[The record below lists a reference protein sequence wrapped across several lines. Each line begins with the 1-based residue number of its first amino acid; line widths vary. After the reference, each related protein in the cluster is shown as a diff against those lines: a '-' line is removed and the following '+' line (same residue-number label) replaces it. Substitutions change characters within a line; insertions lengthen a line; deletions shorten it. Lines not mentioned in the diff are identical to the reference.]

1 MADGKTG
8 KTLNLTE
15 GNPLK
20 LILLFA
26 IPVFLGRLFQMMY
39 SLIDTKIVGSIL
51 GEEAL
56 AAVGSVSIL
65 YNLLTGIFSGF
76 TLGFSIVT
84 AQNYGSGNEKLL
96 KKNVAS
102 SIMLGMMTAVVIIF
116 AVLLFLNPILH
127 AMNVPEEQF
136 CMAHDYIRIL
146 VWGMFVTLAYNL
158 CADMLRAIGDSVTP
172 LIFLVIA
179 AVTNIVLDYLFIG
192 GFSMGVSGAAC
203 ATVLSQLVSAVL
215 CFLRIKSGFPIL
227 HILKNDLEW
236 ERERMRILYQ
246 NGLAMALMSSLVNC
260 GTLILQTGIN
270 KLGTNIIVA
279 HTAARKVFEIFSLP
293 VSVFGASMATYCGQN
308 VGAGKIDRVKRGI
321 WLAIVYTAI
330 WSGLTIIASYTI
342 GGWLVYLVTG
352 SHNKTVIL
360 NATNYL
366 KLDTL
371 FYIVTTL
378 ICILRN
384 AMQGLGDH
392 ITPLISSGLEMAG
405 KIVIAATLVPW
416 LGYTGVI
423 ICEPIVW
430 FIMVIPL
437 LIQTFRMPVLRTEK
451 TAGKI

>member
-1 MADGKTG
+1 MAEGKTG

-127 AMNVPEEQF
+127 AMNVPKEQF

-192 GFSMGVSGAAC
+192 SFSMGVSGAAC
-203 ATVLSQLVSAVL
+203 ATVLSQLISAVL
-215 CFLRIKSGFPIL
+215 CFLRIRSGFPIL
-227 HILKNDLEW
+227 HISKNDLEW
-236 ERERMRILYQ
+236 DRERMRLLYQ

-279 HTAARKVFEIFSLP
+279 HTAARKITEIYMIMFM
-293 VSVFGASMATYCGQN
+293 VFGQTMATFCGQN
-308 VGAGKIDRVKRGI
+308 MGAGKFDRIKEGMK
-321 WLAIVYTAI
+321 LAIIYTCA
-330 WSGLTIIASYTI
+330 WSTLAMIASYTI
-342 GGWLVYLVTG
+342 GPQLVYMVTG
-352 SHNKTVIL
+352 THKEAVIT

-366 KLDTL
+366 KFDTL
-371 FYIVTTL
+371 FYYVTCV
-378 ICILRN
+378 ISVLRN
-384 AMQGLGDH
+384 VMQGMGDRV
-392 ITPLISSGLEMAG
+392 TPLISSGLEMVG
-405 KIVIAATLVPW
+405 KVVIAATLVPW
-416 LGYTGVI
+416 LDYTGVI
-423 ICEPIVW
+423 IAEPIVW

-437 LIQTFRMPVLRTEK
+437 IVEIRKTPLFEK
-451 TAGKI
+451 